1 MEELWGG
8 GVVWWRSCVV
18 EELRSYG
25 VKPNAMVALSILSP
39 FRHWELWGGG
49 VMGWRSCVVEELC
62 GGGVKELWS

>member
-25 VKPNAMVALSILSP
+25 VKELSQMQWWRYP
-39 FRHWELWGGG
+39 FFHLFVIGSYG
-49 VMGWRSCVVEELC
+49 VEELW